1 MGREKSVI
9 LHLAEKHKR
18 KLTEGL
24 SASEFLQLNFTKL
37 NRKAM
42 KIAKVELRA
51 IQKKQ
56 MVKI

>member
-1 MGREKSVI
+1 MEDEKNVI
-9 LHLAEKHKR
+9 LFLTEKHKC
-18 KLTEGL
+18 KLTEEL
-24 SASEFLQLNFTKL
+24 SAREFLQLNFTKL